1 MNTWVTLVD
10 TFERLSERGKDFARR
25 TRPLRRR
32 LAVFLAV
39 IGPGLITSNV
49 DNDAGGIAVYTT
61 SGAQFGY
68 ALLWSL
74 IPMTI
79 ALYVSEEMCAR
90 MGVVTGKG
98 LSDLIR
104 EEFGFRST
112 FFVMIAAFLVDLSNT
127 VAEFAGVA
135 ASMQIFHISK
145 YVSVPLAAIAVWILV
160 VRGSYRQ
167 VEKIFLVA
175 CGFYLTYA
183 ISAFLAKPNW
193 MFAAKQTVLPTGI
206 QWNAPYLLM
215 LIGLIGTTIA
225 PWQFFYLQAGFV
237 EKRVGPRQYKHAR
250 TDVLVGSISC
260 MVIVFFIIVC
270 CAATLNA
277 HGMTNIT
284 DAGQAAQALIPLA
297 GKWAGMLFAFGLL
310 NASLFAAS
318 ILPLSTAHVICEGL
332 GFEAGLD
339 RKLKE
344 APTFYS
350 LYTLLIVVGAGII
363 LIPNA
368 PLLKILV
375 LSQVAN
381 GVWLPIVLIFILLLI
396 NRRDLMGDHVNGWL
410 FNVIAWGSSVIM
422 IILTLILMYTAIF
435 EPSAAGLSG
444 SLAHPHPHAH
454 PWHAFAALWRH
465 AQRALSV
472 VQGFP
477 NWRLTARLQPWTF
490 RVLRPRFVR
499 VGPCCGVTRICLHV
513 SALRAGLHR
522 CCS

>member
-1 MNTWVTLVD
+1 MNTWITLTD
-10 TFERLSERGKDFARR
+10 TVSRLAGRAKDMNRR
-25 TRPLRRR
+25 SRTLRRR
-32 LAVFLAV
+32 LAVFFAV
-39 IGPGLITSNV
+39 VGPGLITSNV

-61 SGAQFGY
+61 AGAQFGY

-145 YVSVPLAAIAVWILV
+145 YVSVPLAAMAVWILV
-160 VRGSYRQ
+160 LRGSYRQ

-175 CGFYLTYA
+175 CAFYLSYA

-193 MFAAKQTVLPTGI
+193 IVAAKATVVPNVHL
-206 QWNAPYLLM
+206 NAPYLLM

-250 TDVLVGSISC
+250 MDVLVGSISC

-270 CAATLNA
+270 CAATLNL
-277 HGMTNIT
+277 HVDTQVIT
-284 DAGQAAQALIPLA
+284 DAGQAAQALVPLA
-297 GKWAGMLFAFGLL
+297 GKWAGYLFAFGLL

-339 RKLKE
+339 RKFEE

-350 LYTLLIVVGAGII
+350 LYTLLIVIGAGII
-363 LIPNA
+363 LIPNV

-381 GVWLPIVLIFILLLI
+381 GVWLPVVLIFILLLI
-396 NRRDLMGDHVNGWL
+396 NRRDLMGAHVNTL
-410 FNVIAWGSSVIM
+410 TFNVIAWASSVLM
-422 IILTLILMYTAIF
+422 IILTLILMYVSIF
-435 EPSAAGLSG
+435 NPSAAGLSG
-444 SLAHPHPHAH
+444 SL
-454 PWHAFAALWRH
+454 
-465 AQRALSV
+465 LS
-472 VQGFP
+472 F
-477 NWRLTARLQPWTF
+477 
-490 RVLRPRFVR
+490 
-499 VGPCCGVTRICLHV
+499 LHW
-513 SALRAGLHR
+513 
-522 CCS
+522 